1 MEFKE
6 QLKSAADI
14 VQVIGEYVRLRKSG
28 ANRYTG
34 LCPFHSEKTP
44 SFSVHAGHQFY
55 KCFGCGAGGDV
66 FKFVMEI
73 EGLSFWEALK
83 QLAERY
89 GIPLPKR
96 SDFSDEE
103 TRLRAAI
110 YEMHEIAQR
119 TYRAAL
125 DSPAGAEARAYL
137 ARRSV
142 GRELIEQ
149 FGLGF
154 AERSGQTLAR
164 QFEQRGFSPESME
177 QSGLVRKRA
186 EGGFY
191 DAFRGRLMFP
201 IHNESGKLV
210 GFAGRALAEDD
221 QPKYLN
227 SPATPIY
234 YKSSILYNL
243 HRARQAIRKDDVSI
257 LVEGYMDVI
266 GLHGAGVQPAVASCG
281 TALTPQQVR
290 TLRRHSSNIVVNF
303 DPDAAGGAAAER
315 SIQMMLEESMHIRVL
330 QLDGGL
336 DPDEYVKER
345 GVEAYRAAV
354 AGAQRYFYW
363 LADRARARSDMTSAE
378 GRVSGFQFLL
388 PALQRVPDKIERVAV
403 ANDLASYLG
412 VDSDLVLEQFRKAAS
427 TRAETTLRA
436 PRRQLPAAER
446 ILLQCLLESDEAR
459 RNVLPRLKDSPAA
472 GRLSARKIF
481 DAMATLGDRY
491 SYADLEARLEDA
503 EKDLLAGLLLADELD
518 KPSDP
523 VAQALE
529 GLARLESAGEIS
541 ERAALKARVREAEK
555 AGNAAEALRLTEEL
569 LLMERRI
576 GLPRRESVV
585 E

>member
-6 QLKSAADI
+6 QLKSAVDI

-28 ANRYTG
+28 ASRYTG

-55 KCFGCGAGGDV
+55 KCFGCGVSGDA

-73 EGLSFWEALK
+73 EGLSFWEAMK

-96 SDFSDEE
+96 SDLSDEE
-103 TRLRAAI
+103 TKLRAAI

-119 TYRAAL
+119 AYRSAL
-125 DSPAGAEARAYL
+125 ESPAGAEARAYL

-142 GRELIEQ
+142 ARDVIEE

-154 AERSGQTLAR
+154 ADRPGQTLTRAF
-164 QFEQRGFSPESME
+164 QQRGFAAESME

-210 GFAGRALAEDD
+210 GFAGRALSDED

-234 YKSSILYNL
+234 YKSSILYNM
-243 HRARQAIRKDDVSI
+243 HRAKQAIRKDDVSI

-266 GLHGAGVQPAVASCG
+266 GLHGAGVRQSVASCG

-290 TLRRHSSNIVVNF
+290 GLRRHSSNIVVNF

-345 GVEAYRAAV
+345 GVEAYRASL
-354 AGAQRYFYW
+354 GKAQRYFYW

-378 GRVSGFQFLL
+378 GRVAGFQFLL
-388 PALQRVPDKIERVAV
+388 PAIQRVPDKIERVSV

-412 VDSDLVLEQFRKAAS
+412 VDADLVLEQFRKAAS

-436 PRRQLPAAER
+436 PRRQLPAGER
-446 ILLQCLLESDEAR
+446 ILLQCLLESEAAR
-459 RNVLPRLKDSPAA
+459 EAVLPRLKDSASVA
-472 GRLSARKIF
+472 RLTARKIF
-481 DAMATLGDRY
+481 EAMANLGDRY
-491 SYADLEARLEDA
+491 NYPDLEARLEDA
-503 EKDLLAGLLLADELD
+503 ERDLLAGLLLADEVTN
-518 KPSDP
+518 PSDP

-529 GLARLESAGEIS
+529 SLARLEKSGEGL
-541 ERAALKARVREAEK
+541 ERSALKARVREAEK
-555 AGNAAEALRLTEEL
+555 SGNVAEAIRLTEEL
-569 LLMERRI
+569 LRMERSMD
-576 GLPRRESVV
+576 LPRQESVV